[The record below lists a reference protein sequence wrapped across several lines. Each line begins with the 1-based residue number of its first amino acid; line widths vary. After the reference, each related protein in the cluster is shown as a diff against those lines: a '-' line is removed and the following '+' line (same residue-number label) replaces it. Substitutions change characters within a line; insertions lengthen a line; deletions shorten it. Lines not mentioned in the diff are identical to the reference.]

1 MARHASNQNNF
12 RLAGW
17 LIALLVA
24 IALVLALV
32 LFLTL
37 RDNTDATSAE
47 PDCVAGDLPL
57 PVAAQDEKVGRSLVD
72 DYAAT
77 NPVVRDYCVQPEYVD
92 DVKDA
97 AVYVAPNTSVA
108 HTVLEAAGRTPAVSD
123 PEAVYGE
130 TVGVA
135 GEDEI
140 KLADLKADAV
150 RFPVDEE
157 PEASALVASQIA
169 ANDNDAVKAL
179 TDQRV
184 GNLKDFNAADGF
196 VATTEGNVPKG
207 LKFTPVGADI
217 IYTAIPLNQ
226 NEAVSEDQ
234 ARAGQDFARSASAQ
248 FDSQS
253 VNQPVIS
260 DLVWAAARP
269 AGGDALG
276 NEAQAAKKDAEE
288 QPKQD
293 NNIAPENTLFLLD
306 TSEAM
311 APFIEPAADAIGET
325 ALALGGAGK
334 EVGLWNYSSPLNP
347 GVVNG
352 YRQNLTVSPDA
363 ESVNIAV
370 HRFLVGGVP
379 QTREALQAAAADY
392 GSLDTPTR
400 VVLVT
405 TGTADAGDD
414 AAFADAFRQE
424 AGDKV
429 DVTVVHIGE
438 GASDAAVEQIAKK
451 QFDAPSADKI
461 GSAVKQAAGL

>member
-32 LFLTL
+32 LFLAL
-37 RDNTDATSAE
+37 RDDTDTTAAE
-47 PDCVAGDLPL
+47 PECVAGDLAL
-57 PVAAQDEKVGRSLVD
+57 PVAASDEKVGRSLID
-72 DYAAT
+72 NYAAAT
-77 NPVVRDYCVQPEYVD
+77 PVVRDYCVKPEYVD

-97 AVYVAPNTSVA
+97 AVYIAPNTSVT

-123 PEAVYGE
+123 PDAVYGE

-135 GEDEI
+135 GANEV
-140 KLADLKADAV
+140 KLEDLKADAV

-157 PEASALVASQIA
+157 PEASALVASKVA
-169 ANDNDAVKAL
+169 GNDNDAVKVL
-179 TDQRV
+179 TEQRV
-184 GNLKDFNAADGF
+184 NNVADFNAADGY
-196 VATTEGNVPKG
+196 VATAEHSVPEG
-207 LKFTPVGADI
+207 LQFTPVGADI
-217 IYTAIPLNQ
+217 VYTAIPLNQ
-226 NEAVSEDQ
+226 NDAISEDQ
-234 ARAGQDFARSASAQ
+234 ARAGQDFARASAES
-248 FDSQS
+248 FDGSIDD
-253 VNQPVIS
+253 QPVIS

-269 AGGDALG
+269 TGGNALG
-276 NEAQAAKKDAEE
+276 NEAEAAKNETA
-288 QPKQD
+288 QPASGD
-293 NNIAPENTLFLLD
+293 ITPENTLFLLD

-311 APFIEPAADAIGET
+311 APFLEPAADAIGAT
-325 ALALGGAGK
+325 ALELGGAGK
-334 EVGLWNYSSPLNP
+334 QVGLWNYSSPLNP

-392 GSLDTPTR
+392 GSLDNPTR
-400 VVLVT
+400 IVLVT
-405 TGTADAGDD
+405 TGTADAADD
-414 AAFADAFRQE
+414 KAFADAFRQA

-429 DVTVVHIGE
+429 DVAVVHVGE
-438 GASDAAVEQIAKK
+438 GANDAAVEQVAKK
-451 QFDAPSADKI
+451 QFSAPSADQI
-461 GSAVKQAAGL
+461 GPAIKQAAGL

>member
-1 MARHASNQNNF
+1 MARHASNRNNF

-32 LFLTL
+32 LFLAL
-37 RDNTDATSAE
+37 RDDTDTTAAE
-47 PDCVAGDLPL
+47 PECVAGDLAL
-57 PVAAQDEKVGRSLVD
+57 PVAASDEKVGRSLID
-72 DYAAT
+72 DYAAA
-77 NPVVRDYCVQPEYVD
+77 NPVVRDYCVKPEYVD

-97 AVYVAPNTSVA
+97 AVYIAPNTSVA

-135 GEDEI
+135 GANEV
-140 KLADLKADAV
+140 KLEDLKADAV

-157 PEASALVASQIA
+157 PEASALVASKVA
-169 ANDNDAVKAL
+169 GNDNDAVKVL
-179 TDQRV
+179 TEQRV
-184 GNLKDFNAADGF
+184 NHVVDFNAADGY
-196 VATTEGNVPKG
+196 VATAEHSVPEG

-217 IYTAIPLNQ
+217 VYTAIPLNQ
-226 NEAVSEDQ
+226 NDAISEDQ
-234 ARAGQDFARSASAQ
+234 ARAGQDFARASAES
-248 FDSQS
+248 FDGSI
-253 VNQPVIS
+253 NDQPVIS

-269 AGGDALG
+269 TGGNALG
-276 NEAQAAKKDAEE
+276 NEAEAAQDEPE
-288 QPKQD
+288 QPAAGA
-293 NNIAPENTLFLLD
+293 ITPENTLFLLD

-311 APFIEPAADAIGET
+311 APFLEPAADAIGAT
-325 ALALGGAGK
+325 ALELGGAGK
-334 EVGLWNYSSPLNP
+334 QVGLWNYSSPLNP

-392 GSLDTPTR
+392 GSLDNPTR
-400 VVLVT
+400 IVLVT
-405 TGTADAGDD
+405 TGSADAGEDK
-414 AAFADAFRQE
+414 AFADTFRQA

-429 DVTVVHIGE
+429 DVTVVHVGE
-438 GASDAAVEQIAKK
+438 GANDAAVEQVATK
-451 QFDAPSADKI
+451 QFAAPSADQI
-461 GSAVKQAAGL
+461 GPAIKQAAGL

>member
-1 MARHASNQNNF
+1 MARHASNQNKF

-24 IALVLALV
+24 IALVLAL
-32 LFLTL
+32 FLTL
-37 RDNTDATSAE
+37 RDDTDTTAAE
-47 PDCVAGDLPL
+47 PECVAGDLAL
-57 PVAAQDEKVGRSLVD
+57 PVAASDEKVGRSLID
-72 DYAAT
+72 NYAAT
-77 NPVVRDYCVQPEYVD
+77 TPVVRDYCVKPEYVD

-97 AVYVAPNTSVA
+97 AVYIAPNTSVA
-108 HTVLEAAGRTPAVSD
+108 HTVLETAGRTPAVSD
-123 PEAVYGE
+123 PDAVYGE

-135 GEDEI
+135 GVNEV
-140 KLADLKADAV
+140 KLEDLKADVV

-157 PEASALVASQIA
+157 PEASALVASQVA

-196 VATTEGNVPKG
+196 VATTEGNVPEG

-217 IYTAIPLNQ
+217 VYTAIPLNQ
-226 NEAVSEDQ
+226 NDAVSEDQ
-234 ARAGQDFARSASAQ
+234 ARAGQDFARSSSEQ
-248 FDSQS
+248 FDDQS
-253 VNQPVIS
+253 ANQPVIS

-269 AGGDALG
+269 AGGGALG
-276 NEAQAAKKDAEE
+276 NEAQAAKKDTDD
-288 QPKQD
+288 QPEQD
-293 NNIAPENTLFLLD
+293 NNISPENTLFLLD

-352 YRQNLTVSPDA
+352 YRQNLTVSPDV

-405 TGTADAGDD
+405 AGTADAGDD
-414 AAFADAFRQE
+414 DAFADAFRQA

-461 GSAVKQAAGL
+461 GPAVKQAAGL